1 MLADKNPR
9 VTLRLLLNAGI
20 SLLGIAVGLV
30 FPLLATVVQVLLSGL
45 PLTLNTFL
53 LAQTSQPILWLV
65 DLFSFLVILFN
76 VGAAY
81 QQITT
86 QRQINALRQQLSS
99 RTEELYAVKEV
110 SQREILERHQA
121 EANITRAKKEWE
133 ATFDAIS
140 DLILLTDSTGKII
153 RCNRATIEKLNISYN
168 QLIGRNI
175 EEVFPGVIEP
185 VQKKALTKTQV
196 IPMPSLYGWFEVT
209 GFPFQD
215 SENQAGTIY
224 IFHDIAQRKKAEAE
238 IQRQKQYF
246 ESIFQ
251 NNPVAIVTLDL
262 NGHIVACNPAF
273 EQLFGYRQAE
283 VIGGK
288 LDELITSPEFRER
301 AHEFSRRVRHGEL
314 IHSVSKRL
322 TRRGELL
329 DVEIFGVPVIVNG
342 QEVGVLNLFHNITEM
357 VSARQKAEEA
367 DLAKSEF
374 LANMSHEIRTPL
386 NGLIGMLNLTLDT
399 VLTREQNEYLTAAL
413 DSAES
418 LLNLIS
424 DILDLS
430 KIEAGKMELESTDFN
445 LRTIVENVAVN
456 LSQRATARG
465 LELVC
470 SIHTECPILLRGDP
484 NRLRQVLNN
493 LVGNAIKFTEQGE
506 VVIQVQPV
514 AQSSSQATISFS
526 VRDTGIGIPLE
537 RQAHIFERFTQADM
551 STTRKYG
558 GSGLGLA
565 ISSQLVELMGGKISL
580 ISEPNSGST
589 FSFNAVFG
597 RQETAEP
604 KPVELI
610 QSIRGKQVLIAD
622 PNTSSRQALRQELEK
637 VGFAV
642 QEASDR
648 PSCVNIL
655 TTAFNDNAPF
665 NLLLI
670 DNRLLQDGGHLSL
683 PVEIEALTHEGLKI
697 IVMTTLGVHFTM
709 EDCHRLGCNASVI
722 KPVRQQALYT
732 ALDSVFS
739 TGTSLGGTGKLPTR
753 TPSTGLHTRVPH
765 HILLVEDN
773 PVNRKVVVNLLNK
786 FGHSVD
792 EAENGRIAVEAVT
805 RNNYDLILMD
815 IQMPEMD
822 GYEATL
828 RIRSAEGAS
837 RHTPIIA
844 MTARA
849 LAGDVERCLAS
860 GMDAYLPKP
869 IKPRELFD
877 AIEVWGLT
885 PAEQSVSMDV
895 LPKSVELPPATPQPT
910 QPTTDFEIFVQN
922 FQSQAERFK
931 NSPIENTQPTVVS
944 LPENEPIPELPN
956 PDEDEFLSR
965 AFKKNTQPLGNPRY
979 LEKILPR
986 FGDDLNFFLTTF
998 EEFIHQC
1005 EGKLNEID
1013 QAIRAGNASAVKLHA
1028 HNLKGVAANFD
1039 AVKLTTLAHRLDVQ
1053 AAKGDLSQAR
1063 EWHLEMQQQVPLLKK
1078 ALAEMKAQQQSPV
1091 NWSKGS
1097 FHGNSTAH

>member
-1 MLADKNPR
+1 MLADKNPK
-9 VTLRLLLNAGI
+9 VTLRLLLNAGM
-20 SLLGIAVGLV
+20 SLLGIAVGLA
-30 FPLLATVVQVLLSGL
+30 FPFLVTIVQVLLSGL
-45 PLTLNTFL
+45 PLTLNSFI
-53 LAQTSQPILWLV
+53 LAQTSQPLLWLV
-65 DLFSFLVILFN
+65 NLFSFLVVLFN
-76 VGAAY
+76 IAAAY
-81 QQITT
+81 QQILT
-86 QRQINALRQQLSS
+86 QRQIHALRQQLSS

-224 IFHDIAQRKKAEAE
+224 IFHDIAQRKRAEAE

-273 EQLFGYRQAE
+273 EHLFGYRQAE
-283 VIGGK
+283 AIGGK
-288 LDELITSPEFRER
+288 LDEMITSPEFRER

-322 TRRGELL
+322 TRRGELI
-329 DVEIFGVPVIVNG
+329 DVEVFGVPVIVNG

-399 VLTREQNEYLTAAL
+399 ALTREQNEYLSAAL

-445 LRTIVENVAVN
+445 LRTIIENVAVN

-470 SIHTECPILLRGDP
+470 SLHPECPILLRGDP

-514 AQSSSQATISFS
+514 AQTSSQATISFA
-526 VRDTGIGIPLE
+526 VHDTGIGIPLE
-537 RQAHIFERFTQADM
+537 RQVHIFERFTQADM

-565 ISSQLVELMGGKISL
+565 ISSELVELMGGKISL

-589 FSFNAVFG
+589 FSFNAVFS
-597 RQETAEP
+597 RQESPEP
-604 KPVELI
+604 NPIELI
-610 QSIRGKQVLIAD
+610 QLSRGKRVLIAD
-622 PNTSSRQALRQELEK
+622 PNKSSRQSLRQELQK
-637 VGFAV
+637 LGFNV
-642 QEASDR
+642 QEATER
-648 PSCVNIL
+648 QTCINAL
-655 TTAFNDNAPF
+655 TSAFADVAPYS
-665 NLLLI
+665 LLLI
-670 DNRLLQDGGHLSL
+670 DYRLLQDGGRINL

-697 IVMTTLGVHFTM
+697 VVMTTLGVHFTT
-709 EDCHRLGCNASVI
+709 EDCHRLGCTASVI
-722 KPVRQQALYT
+722 KPVRLQALYT
-732 ALDSVFS
+732 ALDSAFS
-739 TGTSLGGTGKLPTR
+739 SGAASGGTGKLPAR
-753 TPSTGLHTRVPH
+753 TPSTGLHTRTPH
-765 HILLVEDN
+765 RILLVEDN
-773 PVNRKVVVNLLNK
+773 PVNRKAVVNLLNK

-792 EAENGRIAVEAVT
+792 EAENGRIAVETIAAN
-805 RNNYDLILMD
+805 RYDLILMD

-828 RIRSAEGAS
+828 RIRSTEGAS

-869 IKPRELFD
+869 IKPRELYD
-877 AIEVWGLT
+877 AIEEWGLKT
-885 PAEQSVSMDV
+885 SQPSARIDSLPA
-895 LPKSVELPPATPQPT
+895 SVESPPSLPAPAQTP
-910 QPTTDFEIFVQN
+910 TDFEIFVQN
-922 FQSQAERFK
+922 FQSQAERFNK
-931 NSPIENTQPTVVS
+931 NAVENTQPTAVT
-944 LPENEPIPELPN
+944 LPESESIPELPN

-965 AFKKNTQPLGNPRY
+965 AFKKNTQSLGDPRY

-986 FGDDLNFFLTTF
+986 FGDDFHFFLVTF
-998 EEFIHQC
+998 EEFIQQC
-1005 EGKLNEID
+1005 QGKLSDIE
-1013 QAIRAGNASAVKLHA
+1013 QAIQSGNPGAVKLHA

-1053 AAKGDLSQAR
+1053 AAKGDLSQAQ

-1078 ALAEMKAQQQSPV
+1078 ALAEMKAQQSAAV
-1091 NWSKGS
+1091 DSSKGTP
-1097 FHGNSTAH
+1097 HGNHLAD

>member
-1 MLADKNPR
+1 MLFEKRTKPN
-9 VTLRLLLNAGI
+9 VRLILFAGI
-20 SLLGIAVGLV
+20 PLLGIAVGLA
-30 FPLLATVVQVLLSGL
+30 FPFLATIVFILLSGL
-45 PLTLNTFL
+45 PLTIGSFIF
-53 LAQTSQPILWLV
+53 AQTNQPLLWLV
-65 DLFSFLVILFN
+65 DLFSFLMVLLNIS
-76 VGAAY
+76 VAY
-81 QQITT
+81 QQILA
-86 QRQINALRQQLSS
+86 QRQTQSLRQQLSN
-99 RTEELYAVKEV
+99 RTEELHAVKEI

-121 EANITRAKKEWE
+121 EANIIRAKKEWE

-140 DLILLTDSTGKII
+140 DLILLTDGSGKII
-153 RCNRATIEKLNISYN
+153 RCNRATIEKLNISYS

-215 SENQAGTIY
+215 SENQQGTIF
-224 IFHDIAQRKKAEAE
+224 IFHDIAQRKRAEAE

-283 VIGGK
+283 VLGGK
-288 LDELITSPEFRER
+288 LDEMITSPEFRER
-301 AHEFSRRVRHGEL
+301 AFEFSRRVRHGEL

-322 TRRGELL
+322 TRRGDLI
-329 DVEIFGVPVIVNG
+329 DVEIFGVPVMVNG

-399 VLTREQNEYLTAAL
+399 VLSREQTEYLTAAL

-418 LLNLIS
+418 LLSLIS

-430 KIEAGKMELESTDFN
+430 KIEAGKMELETTDFN
-445 LRTIVENVAVN
+445 LRTVIENVAVN
-456 LSQRATARG
+456 LSQRATAKD
-465 LELVC
+465 LELICAV
-470 SIHTECPILLRGDP
+470 HPDCPVLLRGDP

-506 VVIQVQPV
+506 VMIQVQPI
-514 AQSSSQATISFS
+514 AHTNNQATIGFS

-537 RQAHIFERFTQADM
+537 RQLHIFERFTQADM

-580 ISEPNSGST
+580 ISEPNIGST
-589 FSFNAVFG
+589 FSFNIVFG
-597 RQETAEP
+597 RQDTAEP
-604 KPVELI
+604 QPANWLQI
-610 QSIRGKQVLIAD
+610 SRGKRILIAD
-622 PNTSSRQALRQELEK
+622 PNKSSRQALRMELEK
-637 VGFAV
+637 LGFFV
-642 QEASDR
+642 QDAADQQT
-648 PSCVNIL
+648 CVR
-655 TTAFNDNAPF
+655 
-665 NLLLI
+665 LLLNAFEDTDPFSLLII
-670 DNRLLQDGGHLSL
+670 DSRLLLTGNQPGL
-683 PVEIEALTHEGLKI
+683 PAEIEALTHEGLK
-697 IVMTTLGVHFTM
+697 VLLMTSLGTHITT
-709 EDCHRLGCNASVI
+709 EDCHRLNCSASLI
-722 KPVRQQALYT
+722 KPIRQQALST
-732 ALDSVFS
+732 ALENVFS
-739 TGTSLGGTGKLPTR
+739 PSPSSSGTGKLPAR
-753 TPSTGLHTRVPH
+753 TPSTSLRTRAPH

-786 FGHSVD
+786 FGHTVD
-792 EAENGRIAVEAVT
+792 ETENGRMAVEAVA
-805 RNNYDLILMD
+805 NKQYDLILMD

-828 RIRSAEGAS
+828 RIRSTEGAS
-837 RHTPIIA
+837 RRIPIIA

-869 IKPRELFD
+869 VKPRELFD
-877 AIEVWGLT
+877 AIEEWGLVPDSQPPQLESILHQVKLPQEIEA
-885 PAEQSVSMDV
+885 PAQN
-895 LPKSVELPPATPQPT
+895 L
-910 QPTTDFEIFVQN
+910 TDFETFVQD
-922 FQSQAERFK
+922 FQTLAERF
-931 NSPIENTQPTVVS
+931 NQNLSSATQPANLHRSV
-944 LPENEPIPELPN
+944 NEPIPELPN

-965 AFKKNTQPLGNPRY
+965 AFKKNTQSLGNPGY
-979 LEKILPR
+979 LERILPR
-986 FGDDLNFFLTTF
+986 FGDDLQFFLATF
-998 EEFIHQC
+998 EEFIQQC
-1005 EGKLNEID
+1005 EVKLIEID
-1013 QAIRAGNASAVKLHA
+1013 RAIQSGNASAVKLHA
-1028 HNLKGVAANFD
+1028 HNLKGVAANFE

-1063 EWHLEMQQQVPLLKK
+1063 EWHLEMQQLVPLLKK
-1078 ALAEMKAQQQSPV
+1078 ALAEMKAQQRSP
-1091 NWSKGS
+1091 
-1097 FHGNSTAH
+1097 AE